1 MVEQKYTPP
10 RSRIVS
16 GVPLGIETIPP
27 VPGGLQ
33 VTRYIPASRACLPRE
48 SQPQTYLTTIA
59 AHSLS
64 WWRYRHPFVT

>member
-27 VPGGLQ
+27 VPGG
-33 VTRYIPASRACLPRE
+33 PRE
-48 SQPQTYLTTIA
+48 PAIYLLPGLVF
-59 AHSLS
+59 HVSRSL
-64 WWRYRHPFVT
+64 RPI